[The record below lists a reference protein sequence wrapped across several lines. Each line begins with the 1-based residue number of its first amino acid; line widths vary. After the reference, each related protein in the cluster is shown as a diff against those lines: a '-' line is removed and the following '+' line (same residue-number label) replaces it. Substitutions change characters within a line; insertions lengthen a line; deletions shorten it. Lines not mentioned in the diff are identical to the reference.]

1 MANTILKSES
11 SARVYT
17 IDLLS
22 KVTPSISIGK
32 QWVISFPAPAPLKFL
47 KLPRLSHKKV
57 SLQINNLSCP
67 DCWEVETD
75 KLLSITLEGK
85 TTYVGSGSKVDI
97 ELRQEDTFFQLTLN
111 PDAIKDCTE
120 CQLSSPKQYKITFQV
135 KLFNENGKEIDSVKE
150 TLQIVFSEIHVTPTV
165 EVTIDT
171 NFQNFKYRDK
181 DLAIGKLRVS
191 NLSTLKYCPGLDGLI
206 RINAYCDGTLL
217 PDDVVYLD
225 FEKALNDFPINNDS
239 ETSGFSYRSLDN
251 SSRTPLSCIQF
262 PIRVNFGKIGNPYEK
277 SKEISIR
284 ISGTYSHSNDLGKT
298 NELNPVTASFTL
310 EGDNQ
315 IPELIVTMRD
325 FQSREDREIKN
336 GSVNR
341 IPIAEFLPG
350 NGLEFYNVI
359 KLQNKATDGETNT
372 GVFVANLSHTVSL
385 IPRVEKAIRFSSSRH
400 SLSSVFQPRGK
411 GNTISDLQAGVL
423 LRSQKNNALTFEAGF
438 ESDLIREI
446 CYEWNGK
453 KNYQITVRV
462 DIEFDY
468 YIDDL
473 DYSFGEHDASRCNHF
488 KFSLDMKLHQLPYPK
503 WLGIDFGTSA
513 IVSEFGED
521 NVLNLHEVKDQVFA
535 SVEDEDTPDMFEKG
549 TPFLSSNI
557 VYRGNALVRAR
568 NLGVSQLLSENSG
581 STDYHALAVCLSPT
595 TSQEDQNNRYLLPCL
610 KLLMGYNV
618 LPNVNSYKDFKYQSR
633 GDDGESLQ
641 EYNLIATNS
650 AIDEEPDF
658 AALAHVNALFGE
670 VYRELLQYYIKPCVQ
685 GDIKKV
691 NKLVL
696 TVPNTYTPVHLETL
710 REIIEESF
718 SDMNIRD
725 VRFVSESD
733 AVACYYQSHWNAINK
748 KLKRNEKQSLKDFE
762 RVLVYDMGAGTLDV
776 TLFEKSRSED
786 GKLEVTVKGKIGI
799 SKAGNYLDSVLAR
812 RLAKIY
818 PDLEDVALPER
829 IIDADSMEVARNLKS
844 FIKNTLKPQIGHT
857 DSIDIP
863 AKVAKKIG
871 IKQKTLGSAT
881 SISIDLKEDILESQ
895 EFVSYVED
903 CTTSFMDNFFQFLGY
918 NSPLQIDTVI
928 LSGRSAKM
936 KPIQKS
942 LQQAM
947 KKWTE
952 NSDMKMVSISSF
964 ATTQGAEFD
973 LAKTVVV
980 EGALNY
986 ASLYSDADAAV
997 SFHSSNIMACYGV
1010 IYKDEYGATK
1020 YVELLNPRTERPK
1033 NIVENN
1039 GMTVKTYET
1048 EPITLNLSATKQM
1061 ILVQTYSRDT
1071 VEDWDSGKREYI
1083 TEMARIDVTVS
1094 NRSHVEVAVAVDEN
1108 NSLSLLVNNV
1118 PRPNIAPT
1126 RVDIDNISTKMSLWP
1141 LINTRN

>member
-1 MANTILKSES
+1 MANKVMKSKS
-11 SARVYT
+11 SNRVYT
-17 IDLLS
+17 VDLLN
-22 KVTPSISIGK
+22 KVTPSINIGE
-32 QWVISFPAPAPLKFL
+32 QWVISFPSPSPLKFL
-47 KLPRLSHKKV
+47 KLPRLCHKKV
-57 SLQINNLSCP
+57 SLRITDLSCP
-67 DCWEVETD
+67 EEWVVDKK
-75 KLLSITLEGK
+75 KLLSIIHEGNN
-85 TTYVGSGSKVDI
+85 TYVGTGEI
-97 ELRQEDTFFQLTLN
+97 LPLELKQENTYFQLILN
-111 PDAIKDCTE
+111 PEAIKDCNE
-120 CQLSSPKQYKITFQV
+120 SQLPTPKHYNVSFRV
-135 KLFNENGKEIDSVKE
+135 VMVNEKGKEIDSVNE
-150 TLQIVFSEIHVTPTV
+150 LLQIVFSEIHISPSV
-165 EVTIDT
+165 EVNINKAFT
-171 NFQNFKYRDK
+171 NFKYKDK
-181 DLAIGKLRVS
+181 DLEIGSLRVS
-191 NLSTLKYCPGLDGLI
+191 NSSTLKYCPCLDGHI
-206 RINAYCDGTLL
+206 RLDAFCDGVLL
-217 PDDVVYLD
+217 PEGTVYID
-225 FEKALNDFPINNDS
+225 FQKPFNDFPIQIDS
-239 ETSGFSYRSLDN
+239 QTSSFFYKSLCN
-251 SSRTPLSCIQF
+251 VSNAPLNYLQY
-262 PIRVNFGKIGNPYEK
+262 PIRVNFGKIGNPYDK
-277 SKEISIR
+277 SRTIEIK
-284 ISGTYSHSNDLGKT
+284 ISGTYSHSNDLGNR
-298 NELNPVTASFTL
+298 NEMNPVTTSFQL

-315 IPELIVTMRD
+315 IPELIVTMRN
-325 FQSREDREIKN
+325 FQSRKDEEVKN
-336 GSVNR
+336 GSIIR
-341 IPIAEFLPG
+341 LPQASFLPG
-350 NGLEFYNVI
+350 NGLAFFNI
-359 KLQNKATDGETNT
+359 LTLRNKATDGEQNT
-372 GVFVANLSHTVSL
+372 GVFISNLCHTVSL
-385 IPRVEKAIRFSSSRH
+385 IPRVEKAIRFSNH
-400 SLSSVFQPRGK
+400 KLSLPAVFKLQGK
-411 GNTISDLQAGVL
+411 GSVISELQSGLL
-423 LRSQKNNALTFEAGF
+423 LRSQKDSSISFDAGF
-438 ESDLIREI
+438 ESDSIKEIR
-446 CYEWNGK
+446 YESNGK
-453 KNYQITVRV
+453 KHYEITVRL

-473 DYSFGEHDASRCNHF
+473 DYGFEEHDDSRRNHF
-488 KFSLDMKLHQLPYPK
+488 RFSIDMKLYQLPYPK

-521 NVLNLHEVKDQVFA
+521 NVLNLHEVKDQVYA

-568 NLGVSQLLSENSG
+568 NLGVSQLLSENNG
-581 STDYHALAVCLSPT
+581 LPDYHALAVCLSPT
-595 TSQEDQNNRYLLPCL
+595 TAQEDQNNRYLLPCL

-633 GDDGESLQ
+633 CEDGEILQ
-641 EYNLIATNS
+641 EYNLITANS
-650 AIDEEPDF
+650 AIDEDPDY
-658 AALAHVNALFGE
+658 AELAHVNALFGE

-685 GDIKKV
+685 GEIQKV

-710 REIIEESF
+710 RKIIEESF

-725 VRFVSESD
+725 IRFVSESD
-733 AVACYYQSHWNAINK
+733 AVACYYQSHWDAINK

-776 TLFEKSRSED
+776 TLFEKNRSED

-857 DSIDIP
+857 NSIDIP
-863 AKVAKKIG
+863 AKDAKKIG
-871 IKQKTLGSAT
+871 IKQKTLGTAT

-903 CTTSFMDNFFQFLGY
+903 CTTAFMDNFFQFLGY

-964 ATTQGAEFD
+964 ATAQGAEFD

-1020 YVELLNPRTERPK
+1020 YVELLNPRTEKPK
-1033 NIVENN
+1033 NIVVNN

-1094 NRSHVEVAVAVDEN
+1094 NRRHVEVAVAVDEN